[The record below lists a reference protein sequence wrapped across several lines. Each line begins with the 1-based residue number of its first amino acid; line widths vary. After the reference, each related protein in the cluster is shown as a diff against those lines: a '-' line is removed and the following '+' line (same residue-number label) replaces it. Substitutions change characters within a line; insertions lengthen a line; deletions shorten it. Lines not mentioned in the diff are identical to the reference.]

1 MRFLG
6 RGRTPANPA
15 ALDSGS
21 RLSRTTGPVLD
32 PIFSLRR
39 RVSLEA
45 GMTTRIAF
53 VTGAADT
60 REAAI
65 GIAERFREF
74 EAIDQAFAGAKA
86 HCQSELREL
95 GLTPDEIALFN
106 RLAAAVVFTNSG
118 LRDLDAVAANRL
130 GQPSLWPHS
139 ISGDLPIVLVRVA
152 RSTMRRSFANLFSGA
167 SIRAAGD

>member
-1 MRFLG
+1 
-6 RGRTPANPA
+6 
-15 ALDSGS
+15 
-21 RLSRTTGPVLD
+21 
-32 PIFSLRR
+32 
-39 RVSLEA
+39 
-45 GMTTRIAF
+45 MTTRIAF

-60 REAAI
+60 HEAAI

-74 EAIDQAFAGAKA
+74 EAIDQAFVGAKA

-95 GLTPDEIALFN
+95 ELTPDDIALFN

-152 RSTMRRSFANLFSGA
+152 RDRR
-167 SIRAAGD
+167 